1 MAAVAMSP
9 DLALF
14 LTALLLLALAGARP
28 GAAAT
33 TGGEFSFISLL
44 LYILSD
50 HEFVSLYYY
59 MVAVAMSS

>member
-1 MAAVAMSP
+1 MSP

-33 TGGEFSFISLL
+33 TGEFSFISLL